1 MLRYS
6 YKVELR
12 RYEARKLGLEL
23 DLARSP
29 DNQRAKEM
37 LEITNKEINWFKEM
51 IASGKDPGCITL

>member
-29 DNQRAKEM
+29 DNQKAKEM
-37 LEITNKEINWFKEM
+37 KM
-51 IASGKDPGCITL
+51 IS